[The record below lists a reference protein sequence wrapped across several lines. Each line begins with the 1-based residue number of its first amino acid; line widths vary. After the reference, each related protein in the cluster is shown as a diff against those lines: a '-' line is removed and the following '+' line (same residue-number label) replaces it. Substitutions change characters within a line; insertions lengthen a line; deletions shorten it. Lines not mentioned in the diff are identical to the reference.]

1 MFPIP
6 PSAHPWL
13 PGIWT
18 HRVEEPVSQHSVQW
32 AYGPAV
38 PQADEEDVPVSAANR
53 LIGEVVQLQRRPLL
67 GPSPG

>member
-38 PQADEEDVPVSAANR
+38 PQADEEDVPVSAANL
-53 LIGEVVQLQRRPLL
+53 LIGEVVQSRRRPLL